1 MAVVAESF
9 HGVVW
14 CRLLSKDGDE
24 EDVLME
30 RVVKLEAEAEAKD
43 EDWKARLSELRRGY
57 ETEAQKMRY
66 ARMIRE
72 HAGRQTSQ
80 KPV

>member
-1 MAVVAESF
+1 LVVVTESF
-9 HGVVW
+9 DGVVC

-57 ETEAQKMRY
+57 ESEAQKMR
-66 ARMIRE
+66 
-72 HAGRQTSQ
+72 
-80 KPV
+80 